1 MICVLSGGTGG
12 AKFVDGLRQV
22 FDEADFRKI
31 GSDNARALL
40 PRLRPA

>member
-1 MICVLSGGTGG
+1 MAWAQRILTD
-12 AKFVDGLRQV
+12 VDGLRQV

>member
-22 FDEADFRKI
+22 M
-31 GSDNARALL
+31 
-40 PRLRPA
+40 PAEDITLVVNTGDDLMWWGLYV